1 MVEQSVLRESDV
13 KVDESKG
20 VLVIPEPVLQ
30 TEADIETQAEAD
42 AQFES
47 NTHNPQRPISVMNAP
62 IEFTSESL
70 LA

>member
-1 MVEQSVLRESDV
+1 VTESDV
-13 KVDESKG
+13 KVDETKG

-30 TEADIETQAEAD
+30 AEANIETQAEAD
-42 AQFES
+42 AQLEGNS
-47 NTHNPQRPISVMNAP
+47 HNSQRPVSLMNAP